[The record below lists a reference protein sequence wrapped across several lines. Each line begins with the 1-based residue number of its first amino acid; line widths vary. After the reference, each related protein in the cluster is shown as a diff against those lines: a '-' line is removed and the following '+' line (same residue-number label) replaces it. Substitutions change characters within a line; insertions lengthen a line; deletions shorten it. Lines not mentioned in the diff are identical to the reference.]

1 MSNDDKLKNA
11 LVNANDLDRNDLI
24 IKSMADNPL
33 VKEEYKGMLKNISTN
48 LLRLKS
54 LVLTFTNLTHNSWV
68 LC

>member
-1 MSNDDKLKNA
+1 MADDDKLKTA

-48 LLRLKS
+48 PVS
-54 LVLTFTNLTHNSWV
+54 YTHLTLPTTPYV
-68 LC
+68 